1 MAERNA
7 DVPDAVRL
15 AANHVGV
22 SAAQRIVPADFMAAL
37 AGRPSTP
44 EALAAVEVFLNEADP
59 AEIADV
65 VGCGAADFE
74 GLAVL
79 ATRWLAPSHP
89 NRLYLE
95 HFAV

>member
-22 SAAQRIVPADFMAAL
+22 SAARRIAPAEFMAVL

-44 EALAAVEVFLNEADP
+44 EALNAVEAFLNEADP
-59 AEIADV
+59 DEIADV
-65 VGCGAADFE
+65 VGCGAADFKR
-74 GLAVL
+74 LSVL
-79 ATRWLAPSHP
+79 AARCLAPSHP

-95 HFAV
+95 FFAA